1 MHVDGGTSLR
11 VTVVA
16 AFLAAAAADCVSR
29 KMPEESSGLDCVLDF
44 RAPVTE
50 CAHVDRQLVDRPT
63 TSDGRE
69 LHIRGVEVR
78 RDGDT
83 LVADVDLAGR
93 FSHDPDQ
100 NIYLFLGAPTGA
112 ATPTTY
118 ALTQDPAHFEDAGFP
133 VRGALTFPH
142 RNDVRVAVLSV
153 VPAGYSPQVYLHDQR
168 AADAV
173 GPDSGVVQHVQGS
186 RVHIEI
192 PLARHY
198 QKRGEPVPPDIA
210 VTVATAR
217 DYVGFIDQ
225 ATAFLPAATAL
236 LPATASR
243 AQGGTPAPAD
253 YPTLDPDA
261 HILRAVRLV
270 QSDGGLAIEIDT
282 RAPIRDW
289 AQTNLHVFLLP
300 VEPFPTTARLLDPSR
315 TRTIPYKWSLYC
327 GVYSPR
333 RVFCKRSEGKDFTF
347 DNSYSERASLPPP
360 EGAKLRVV
368 EDGRYALDLSPEAVF
383 LARAGRPTFAVMV
396 SLGRDGFAPTSW
408 YGASGTGGPKP
419 P

>member
-1 MHVDGGTSLR
+1 MRLR
-11 VTVVA
+11 VPSLSGLMVAA
-16 AFLAAAAADCVSR
+16 AFLAAAAAGCVSR
-29 KMPEESSGLDCVLDF
+29 EMPEGSSGLDCVFDF

-63 TSDGRE
+63 TSDSRE
-69 LHIRGVEVR
+69 LHIREVEVR

-83 LVADVDLAGR
+83 LLADIDLTGR

-100 NIYLFLGAPTGA
+100 NIYLFLGATTGA

-153 VPAGYSPQVYLHDQR
+153 FPAGYSPQVYLHDQR

-186 RVHIEI
+186 RVHVEI

-225 ATAFLPAATAL
+225 ATALLPAAT
-236 LPATASR
+236 TSR
-243 AQGGTPAPAD
+243 AQGGTPAPTD

-261 HILRAVRLV
+261 HVLRAVRLV
-270 QSDGGLAIEIDT
+270 QSDGGLTIEIDT

-300 VEPFPTTARLLDPSR
+300 VEPFPTTVRLLDPSR
-315 TRTIPYKWSLYC
+315 TRAIPYKWSLYC

-347 DNSYSERASLPPP
+347 DNSYSERTSLPPP
-360 EGAKLRVV
+360 EGAAFRVI
-368 EDGRYALDLSPEAVF
+368 EDGRYALDLSPEAVL

-408 YGASGTGGPKP
+408 YGASGTGGLKAP
-419 P
+419 